1 MFEYELAGGFEG
13 LFELGVDGFD
23 GATAEE
29 GVEFASGFCA
39 VGGSL
44 GVGFFEVVELFFRF
58 GEACGEGV
66 DGDGFLASER
76 FGLGEGFCEGVQ
88 LVDLCFE
95 LGNERLGLG
104 GELFAVVGMGGEQ
117 GFDGGFEGGKVLGE
131 FCGTDVELL
140 LFALQNG
147 DLVGEAEG
155 LFFCGVALREEVVCG
170 GAEGIELGSEL
181 VEAGDCGGEGC
192 DFLGVFVFA
201 LGEGLQRVVSG
212 DERREGLR
220 ESDLFLG
227 EGDDFFFAC
236 GLFCLVF
243 FELVVE
249 GGEVGLSVCALVFVV
264 IEGFSSFGELAF
276 EGIEKAGGGVWVGV
290 DGVGVVGRA
299 ADGAGVPLGEG
310 GAEGGGLVSGGG
322 SGLLKGC
329 FGESQFG
336 LCGGDGGGL
345 ELFEDGLAFGA
356 ALLEGLAVGA
366 GSGEGG
372 LSAEEFT
379 ERGEGTYEV
388 LLFGVACGE
397 CVGRVLGFG

>member
-1 MFEYELAGGFEG
+1 
-13 LFELGVDGFD
+13 
-23 GATAEE
+23 
-29 GVEFASGFCA
+29 
-39 VGGSL
+39 
-44 GVGFFEVVELFFRF
+44 
-58 GEACGEGV
+58 
-66 DGDGFLASER
+66 
-76 FGLGEGFCEGVQ
+76 
-88 LVDLCFE
+88 
-95 LGNERLGLG
+95 
-104 GELFAVVGMGGEQ
+104 
-117 GFDGGFEGGKVLGE
+117 
-131 FCGTDVELL
+131 
-140 LFALQNG
+140 
-147 DLVGEAEG
+147 
-155 LFFCGVALREEVVCG
+155 
-170 GAEGIELGSEL
+170 
-181 VEAGDCGGEGC
+181 
-192 DFLGVFVFA
+192 
-201 LGEGLQRVVSG
+201 
-212 DERREGLR
+212 LR
-220 ESDLFLG
+220 ESGLFLR
-227 EGDDFFFAC
+227 EGGDFFFAC

-299 ADGAGVPLGEG
+299 ADGAGVPFGEG

-322 SGLLKGC
+322 SGSLEGC
-329 FGESQFG
+329 FGESQLG
-336 LCGGDGGGL
+336 SCGGDGGGL